1 MKTVQEYLRTANRER
16 LLDSFA
22 YDEICEPYF
31 LLKAKDFTVAEIQE
45 SVKTN
50 MNHFIDHLLSIEAE
64 PSDHKVLYLSN
75 TCSFDGKYDNSL
87 NLIDLNEIGKDIYAS
102 SYAFELTEWKESLG
116 YLVAETK
123 LTQDNIDDLLSQFLN
138 ELSFFGIDPDRHQTE
153 VDRVYADLEQ
163 GLKEVEEGKTIPME
177 QAMEELRKEH
187 GFPIDEK
194 DEVQD
199 QLRNEIVDAEIKYNN
214 YCTWRERSRIL
225 ASIGQPA
232 PTFEEAEARRMQE
245 ESEENA

>member
-64 PSDHKVLYLSN
+64 PSDHKVLYLSS

-102 SYAFELTEWKESLG
+102 SYAFELTEWKECMG

-138 ELSFFGIDPDRHQTE
+138 ELSFFGTEPDHHQKE
-153 VDRVYADLEQ
+153 VDRVCADLDQ
-163 GLKEVEEGKTIPME
+163 AMKEIEEGKTKPAELVMD
-177 QAMEELRKEH
+177 ELRKKH
-187 GFPIDEK
+187 RMPIDEK

-199 QLRNEIVDAEIKYNN
+199 QLRNEIMDAEIKYNY